1 MAINAPTIRPDP
13 TGEYQ
18 RAFQTADTSA
28 RAYAALALERQKMEA
43 DAIQRARENK
53 ANDFK
58 MMMQALE
65 RPDKLKQAEIENKMR
80 ESQLQNE
87 AARTRIAEQSLGQQQ
102 FANVTARM
110 NADASIAKDKPI
122 SLASYLGETDGASAT
137 DNPPPPALQEF
148 TEPPLPMD
156 GPASGDPTA
165 GELGAKKTGVNEPSI
180 LLGDTPPPEV
190 VPMLPTPDIVP
201 APPPTPTSTLRGLP
215 DIVGTPAVPA
225 ATTVTAGQDAFAS
238 DVGLS
243 PDLRQPE
250 APLVPGPQ
258 GATGPP
264 GVSALPPAMTPPV
277 PESIAVTRD
286 AAIRSS
292 TQKIFDLQ
300 KQSSDYATKAA
311 KAAEKVALLRQAF
324 RYPERFTDAE
334 KIPGMLSTEAQKQKE
349 NEDAAMITAAE
360 MKKARED
367 QAIVVTRLNSLGSLK
382 GIESVLPEK
391 DYSELLKTIQDPT
404 TGTMA
409 TEQILKLAD
418 YKRIRDQN
426 GYTYKSRGI
435 DTATRVAEVGAMRN
449 GKEGQA
455 LNTGAKMAKAYDD
468 QIAKLGPRTA
478 ENSKILDDLT
488 KERMK
493 YAVQADDWTELDA
506 QYTAAVIA
514 DKRPDAPVNSTTM
527 LENKAFWSGM
537 EPKQRKSEPAP
548 ALPEGVPGGAA
559 ENAPWK
565 DFAPKGAESD
575 QVAASA
581 FWNAGKNSAAE
592 AGQLAQAPTEVLN
605 DIINRRPPSTGANLT
620 LGGRFDVRTS
630 AVATPISTT
639 IAERIKGAFKMPE
652 GSNDPR
658 LTGRSADS
666 PPTVEDFLIEAAK
679 AELAKRGVKPT
690 GGGIQPVP
698 ITPEITKTLGS
709 IGA

>member
-137 DNPPPPALQEF
+137 DNPPPPALQKF

-201 APPPTPTSTLRGLP
+201 APPPTPTPTSTLRGLP

-243 PDLRQPE
+243 PDLRPPE
-250 APLVPGPQ
+250 APRVPGPQ

-264 GVSALPPAMTPPV
+264 GVAALPPAMTPPV
-277 PESIAVTRD
+277 PESIAATRD

-292 TQKIFDLQ
+292 TQKILDLQ

-311 KAAEKVALLRQAF
+311 KAAENVTLLRQAA
-324 RYPERFTDAE
+324 RYPQRFTDSE
-334 KIPGMLSTEAQKQKE
+334 KIPGMLSTETQKQSE
-349 NEDAAMITAAE
+349 NELAAVTTAAE

-367 QAIVVTRLNSLGSLK
+367 QTIVVTRLNSLGSLK

-391 DYSELLKTIQDPT
+391 DYAELLKTIQDPT

-478 ENSKILDDLT
+478 ENSKILDDLM

-493 YAVQADDWTELDA
+493 YAVQANDWTELDA

-514 DKRPDAPVNSTTM
+514 DKRPDAPPPLPPVGGN
-527 LENKAFWSGM
+527 GM
-537 EPKQRKSEPAP
+537 RGAREPAP
-548 ALPEGVPGGAA
+548 ALPEGVPGGVA

-565 DFAPKGAESD
+565 EFAPKGAESD

-581 FWNAGKNSAAE
+581 FWNAGKNSASE

-679 AELAKRGVKPT
+679 AELAKRGVKTT
-690 GGGIQPVP
+690 GGGTQTPP
-698 ITPEITKTLGS
+698 ISAGLESLGKKFS
-709 IGA
+709 P

>member
-137 DNPPPPALQEF
+137 DRATPGG
-148 TEPPLPMD
+148 EPPLPVETPSTPPTGSAVND
-156 GPASGDPTA
+156 ASTGELPNNLGGSNSGTLLGEPPLAAPTPSAPSPPPASIPPVLPETL
-165 GELGAKKTGVNEPSI
+165 ETPS
-180 LLGDTPPPEV
+180 TPP
-190 VPMLPTPDIVP
+190 
-201 APPPTPTSTLRGLP
+201 
-215 DIVGTPAVPA
+215 AVEL
-225 ATTVTAGQDAFAS
+225 TAGQNAPEPSALLF
-238 DVGLS
+238 
-243 PDLRQPE
+243 PDLRQPK
-250 APLVPGPQ
+250 APSVPGPQ

-264 GVSALPPAMTPPV
+264 GVAALPPAMTPPV
-277 PESIAVTRD
+277 PESIAATRD
-286 AAIRSS
+286 AAIKSS

-311 KAAEKVALLRQAF
+311 KAAENVTLLRQAA
-324 RYPERFTDAE
+324 RYPQRFTDPE
-334 KIPGMLSTEAQKQKE
+334 KIPGMLSTEAQKQSE
-349 NEDAAMITAAE
+349 NELAAVTTAAE

-391 DYSELLKTIQDPT
+391 DYAELIKTIQDPT

-493 YAVQADDWTELDA
+493 YAVQADDWTELNA
-506 QYTAAVIA
+506 QYTAAVTA
-514 DKRPDAPVNSTTM
+514 DTRPDAPPPLPPVGGN
-527 LENKAFWSGM
+527 GM
-537 EPKQRKSEPAP
+537 RGAREPAP

-565 DFAPKGAESD
+565 DFAPKGADSD
-575 QVAASA
+575 QVVANA
-581 FWNAGKNSAAE
+581 FWNAGKNSASE

-679 AELAKRGVKPT
+679 AELAKRGVKTT
-690 GGGIQPVP
+690 GGGTQPKP
-698 ITPEITKTLGS
+698 PSPGFTKALGTS
-709 IGA
+709 GLGT